1 MEEQANQTTFRS
13 YLLFW
18 GGQLVSLLGSSIAQ
32 FVIIWWITIQT
43 ESAVYLSIAS
53 LVGFAPL
60 VVISPFAGVFVDRL
74 NRKALIGIADF
85 LQALT
90 TLGLIF
96 LFWLNVAS
104 IWLVMVFLA
113 LRGVCQA
120 FHYPTVT
127 AIVPSMVPKD
137 KLSRI
142 NGLNYLLT
150 GAIRIVGPIVAV
162 LLLDM
167 WSIDQILWID
177 VATFLVAIA
186 PLLMIRIPV
195 VRKKQEKS
203 SFRKDFAEG
212 FAFVRN
218 TRGFM
223 PLLVLSTG
231 LNFLVTPLSTLLSYY
246 VKYDH
251 LGGAAEWAFVSAAV
265 QGGMLAGG
273 ILMSVT
279 KGFKRKMV
287 TITSILYVFF
297 VGYALVALTP
307 IGLFWFMAVGGV
319 IMLFCIPIVNVS
331 YMTIVQTI
339 IPLEM
344 QGRVNSV
351 DMALSSAATPI
362 GMMLSGPIAELIGTS
377 SLFLGCSLL
386 GILILT
392 LSWFFSDIKHVEDVE
407 KTLNESQ
414 IHHQ

>member
-1 MEEQANQTTFRS
+1 MQGQSNQTIFRS

-18 GGQLVSLLGSSIAQ
+18 GGQLVSLLGSTIAQ

-53 LVGFAPL
+53 LVGFAPI
-60 VVISPFAGVFVDRL
+60 VVLSPFAGVLADRF

-96 LFWLNVAS
+96 LFWLNMAS
-104 IWLVMVFLA
+104 IWLILLLLA
-113 LRGVCQA
+113 LRGIFQA
-120 FHYPTVT
+120 FHYPTVM
-127 AIVPSMVPKD
+127 AITPSMVPKD
-137 KLSRI
+137 KLSRL

-150 GAIRIVGPIVAV
+150 GAIRVIGPIIAV
-162 LLLDM
+162 LLLDF
-167 WSIDQILWID
+167 WAIDQILWID
-177 VATFLVAIA
+177 IATFLIA
-186 PLLMIRIPV
+186 VVPLLIIMIPV
-195 VRKKQEKS
+195 VRKKQERT
-203 SFRKDFAEG
+203 SFRKDFMEG
-212 FAFVRN
+212 FAFIKS

-223 PLLVLSTG
+223 PLIILSTG
-231 LNFLVTPLSTLLSYY
+231 LNFLVTPLSTLLPYY

-251 LGGAAEWAFVSAAV
+251 LGGATEWAFVSAAV

-273 ILMSVT
+273 ILMSIT
-279 KGFKRKMV
+279 NGFKRKLV
-287 TITSILYVFF
+287 AITSVLYIFF
-297 VGYALVALTP
+297 AGYALVALTP
-307 IGLFWFMAVGGV
+307 TGMFWFMAVGGM

-351 DMALSSAATPI
+351 DMALSSAATPV
-362 GMMLSGPIAELIGTS
+362 GMIISGPIAELIGTS
-377 SLFLGCSLL
+377 SLFLGCSLS

-392 LSWFFSDIKHVEDVE
+392 LSWFFSDIKHVEDSD
-407 KTLNESQ
+407 KT
-414 IHHQ
+414 